1 MFNSCP
7 ETNKL
12 PFALSLMSNEYS
24 NHIHV
29 VIIPILLYH
38 IFHGHRLPESFC
50 VRVPEDMY
58 PVILHSEPN
67 RRQKLSLL
75 ADAGVYLVLSVSA
88 PASLLPFVSCYP
100 FQPLRCLQ
108 TLGFQAAAARWPKA
122 AGFRSKLGESR
133 RTAAWRVLHSKKSLR
148 TQETETCRSAG
159 VIDESTHG
167 GCVMQRGRQTT
178 QASVLCSCIFC
189 EVADAGTISDR
200 ELIDSL

>member
-75 ADAGVYLVLSVSA
+75 INRLEIQMCSTARPVFIAVCLVLSVSA
-88 PASLLPFVSCYP
+88 PALLADAGVSGCCR
-100 FQPLRCLQ
+100 QM
-108 TLGFQAAAARWPKA
+108 A
-122 AGFRSKLGESR
+122 ESR
-133 RTAAWRVLHSKKSLR
+133 RISQQTGRVP
-148 TQETETCRSAG
+148 A
-159 VIDESTHG
+159 HG
-167 GCVMQRGRQTT
+167 GMARSSFQEI
-178 QASVLCSCIFC
+178 A
-189 EVADAGTISDR
+189 ADAGNRDVQVGR
-200 ELIDSL
+200 CHR